1 MNLPSSVLK
10 CLCIPT
16 AIVFVGS
23 VALFVFVALPLR
35 EKIAMESDDIQKFH
49 AKIENAERK
58 IGRLPELEAQ
68 FSVVKGDERKISRLL
83 PEANAVDFIKEVEEI
98 AKTVGGEVSIAQG
111 SAVEAAKKK
120 PVPKE
125 KDVVDD
131 DRKKTVE
138 RRTIAD
144 GLSWEKRLPLRVTFI
159 GEYAKAVNFLHKVET
174 MSYRLDVVA
183 IDVRPVAPEERDRR
197 GGDVFAAAPAEG
209 SADAV
214 PVVAE
219 QPTVSAAFDLV
230 VYTE

>member
-1 MNLPSSVLK
+1 MNLSSSILK

-16 AIVFVGS
+16 VIVFIGL

-35 EKIAMESDDIQKFH
+35 EKIAMESDEIQKFR

-58 IGRLPELEAQ
+58 IGKLPELEVQ
-68 FSVVKGDERKISRLL
+68 FSIVKEDERKIPRLL

-111 SAVEAAKKK
+111 SVVETVKKK
-120 PVPKE
+120 SASKE
-125 KDVVDD
+125 KDADTD
-131 DRKKTVE
+131 ASKKNSE
-138 RRTIAD
+138 KKTIAD
-144 GLSWEKRLPLRVTFI
+144 GLSWEKRLPLRVTFS
-159 GEYAKAVNFLHKVET
+159 GEYANAVNFLHKIET

-183 IDVRPVAPEERDRR
+183 VDVRPAVPEEGKRR
-197 GGDVFAAAPAEG
+197 GGDVFDSVPTEE

-214 PVVAE
+214 PIVPE
-219 QPTVSAAFDLV
+219 QPTVSAAFDLI